1 MQATQTTKLASGA
14 PQISSAEKSM
24 AIAIAGRSRVHS
36 ISAQNGK
43 VPGGA

>member
-14 PQISSAEKSM
+14 PQISSEKSM
-24 AIAIAGRSRVHS
+24 AIAIAGRSRVYS
-36 ISAQNGK
+36 ISAQTGK